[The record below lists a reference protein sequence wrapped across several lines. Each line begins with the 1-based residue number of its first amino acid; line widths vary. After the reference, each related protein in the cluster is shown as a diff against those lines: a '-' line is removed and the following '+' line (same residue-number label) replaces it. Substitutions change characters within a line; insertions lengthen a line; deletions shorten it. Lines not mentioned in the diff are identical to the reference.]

1 VHLKVHFFVTPY
13 RDTAKYTKG
22 GDAMG
27 NKETSGGSTN
37 PNKITWVAIIGKEE
51 SLKIPNDEVLFIE
64 QIGSTLHVQKDD
76 ELVHVP
82 GRISDLFWKPGEPFF
97 QSHSY
102 LLVNITRVHSMKKGK
117 IIFDNLLPKY
127 LSRDCYVRTRKF
139 FNRYLLGQ

>member
-1 VHLKVHFFVTPY
+1 MHFFVTPS
-13 RDTAKYTKG
+13 RDTATYTKG

-27 NKETSGGSTN
+27 NNETSGGSAI

-51 SLKIPNDEVLFIE
+51 TLKIPHDEVLFIE
-64 QIGSTLHVQKDD
+64 QIGNTLHVQKDD

-82 GRISDLFWKPGEPFF
+82 GRIRDLSLNPGEPFY

-117 IIFDNLLPKY
+117 IIFDNELPKY